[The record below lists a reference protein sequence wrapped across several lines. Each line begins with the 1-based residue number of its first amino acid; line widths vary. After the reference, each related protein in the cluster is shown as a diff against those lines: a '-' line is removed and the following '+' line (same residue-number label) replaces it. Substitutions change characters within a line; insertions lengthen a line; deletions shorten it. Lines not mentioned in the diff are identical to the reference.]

1 MDDDPIADMPDQFTE
16 DQIKYCKDQ
25 LDITLWRKWLNEKTI
40 EVRNKTSHHK
50 MYRNSATLF
59 VDG

>member
-25 LDITLWRKWLNEKTI
+25 LDIKLWRKWLNEKTI

-50 MYRNSATLF
+50 MY
-59 VDG
+59 